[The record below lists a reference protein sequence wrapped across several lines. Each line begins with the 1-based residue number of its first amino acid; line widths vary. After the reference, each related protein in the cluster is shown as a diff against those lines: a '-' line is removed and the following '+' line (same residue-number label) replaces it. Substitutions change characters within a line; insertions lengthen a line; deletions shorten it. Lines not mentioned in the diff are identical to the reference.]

1 MKGLLRPEVKKTY
14 EEVADYLKEQI
25 LSGTY
30 QTGDRLPSIRE
41 LSEQLGV
48 GQSTIREAIGSLK
61 TIGLV
66 SIRHGEGTFVTAFN
80 RKDILNMF
88 DAFRPINNEDIS
100 YLLELRK
107 IIETGAVRLAAERRS
122 EQDLQ
127 IMQTAL
133 TEMEQALREGKVAH
147 DADWR
152 FHYTIANASQ
162 NPFLESVMRSMSETM
177 EKIIKAG
184 LDKLHTTKENPK
196 RFYEQHLDIYDAIS
210 NQNTKRAEEAMI
222 YHLLDAEKGIFQ

>member
-1 MKGLLRPEVKKTY
+1 MKGLLRPEIKKTY
-14 EEVADYLKEQI
+14 EEVADFLKEQI
-25 LSGTY
+25 LSGAY

-41 LSEQLGV
+41 MSEQLGV

-80 RKDILNMF
+80 RQDILNMF

-107 IIETGAVRLAAERRS
+107 IIETGAVRLAAERRT
-122 EQDLQ
+122 EEHLQ
-127 IMQTAL
+127 TMQSAL

-184 LDKLHTTKENPK
+184 LDKLHATKENPK

-210 NQNTKRAEEAMI
+210 DQNTKRAEEAMI

>member
-1 MKGLLRPEVKKTY
+1 MKGILRPEIKKTY
-14 EEVADYLKEQI
+14 EEVADFLKDQI
-25 LSGTY
+25 LSGAY

-41 LSEQLGV
+41 MSEQLGV

-80 RKDILNMF
+80 RQDILNMF

-107 IIETGAVRLAAERRS
+107 IVETGAVRLAAERRT
-122 EQDLQ
+122 EEHLQ
-127 IMQTAL
+127 TMQTAL
-133 TEMEQALREGKVAH
+133 TEMEHALREGKVAH

-152 FHYTIANASQ
+152 FHYTIATASQ

-184 LDKLHTTKENPK
+184 LDKLHATKENPK

-210 NQNTKRAEEAMI
+210 DQNTKRAEEAMI